1 MIASALSAY
10 EQQQQQHQ
18 QQQEPHDCEGLPNND
33 LYEDPAYYRNSYNGL
48 RKQRKSVSFAA
59 TAKVRWTICIDEYS
73 ERERRATWYSR
84 QELKLIHDENR
95 YLVDLLMLG
104 ERIVEEQ
111 NSIRG
116 LEAFTPEIRSKKQYN
131 RAVALDAVL
140 NEQYY
145 QQSVN
150 MNDAEQL
157 AIEYST
163 VTYDCQVAA
172 GMVGISDE
180 VAAMPYKNYKRSS
193 SSSSS
198 KKKTRTSMSRLHH
211 DHHHHHQPSS
221 CRIAVFG
228 NMQYPRSL

>member
-10 EQQQQQHQ
+10 EQQQQYQR
-18 QQQEPHDCEGLPNND
+18 QQQEPLPNND

-48 RKQRKSVSFAA
+48 RKQRKSVSFSA
-59 TAKVRWTICIDEYS
+59 TAKVRRTICIDEYS
-73 ERERRATWYSR
+73 ERERRATWYSH
-84 QELKLIHDENR
+84 QELKLIRDENR

-116 LEAFTPEIRSKKQYN
+116 LEALTPEIRSKKQYN

-145 QQSVN
+145 QQSMN
-150 MNDAEQL
+150 MNDVEQL
-157 AIEYST
+157 AIEYSK
-163 VTYDCQVAA
+163 VTYECQIAA

-180 VAAMPYKNYKRSS
+180 VVAMPYKNYKRSS
-193 SSSSS
+193 TSSSS
-198 KKKTRTSMSRLHH
+198 KNKTRTSMSRLHH
-211 DHHHHHQPSS
+211 THHHHQPTPS
-221 CRIAVFG
+221 CRIAIFG
-228 NMQYPRSL
+228 NMQCPRSL